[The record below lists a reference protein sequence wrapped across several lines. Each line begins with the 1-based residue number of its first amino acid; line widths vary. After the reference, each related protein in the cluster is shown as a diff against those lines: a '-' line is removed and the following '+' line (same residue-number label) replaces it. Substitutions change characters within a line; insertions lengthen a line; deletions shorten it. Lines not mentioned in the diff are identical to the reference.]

1 MHPNP
6 KDTAKRLK
14 DKFGDLASD
23 VVDEIINI
31 ENQQKIGSIVFGV
44 YAMKFWQSVKEE
56 LTKQK

>member
-14 DKFGDLASD
+14 DKFGDLSLS
-23 VVDEIINI
+23 V
-31 ENQQKIGSIVFGV
+31 
-44 YAMKFWQSVKEE
+44 VKEILKVVSKPWSIGYWENVKSE